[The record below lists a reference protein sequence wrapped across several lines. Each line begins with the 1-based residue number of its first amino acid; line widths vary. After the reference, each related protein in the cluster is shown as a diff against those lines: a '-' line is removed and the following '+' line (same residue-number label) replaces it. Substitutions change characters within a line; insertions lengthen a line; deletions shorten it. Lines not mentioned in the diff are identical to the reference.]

1 VLGMQDAA
9 ILPSAEPNAI
19 ARALIDLVSRI
30 PVSEESRS
38 RDPQTRARAVAR
50 LAAFKAAGISGA
62 MALPPGPLGMATVI
76 PDLLAIWH
84 LQQRM
89 VADIAAIFGKSAFLR
104 KETMVYC
111 LFRHGGAALVRD
123 LVARVG
129 ERYLIRRTAIQTVQR
144 ILQKVGVRIT
154 ERAIAKGLSRWVPVL
169 GAVGVGAYA
178 YADTK
183 RVAATAVAFFS
194 TDLIVHE
201 E

>member
-1 VLGMQDAA
+1 MQDAA
-9 ILPSAEPNAI
+9 IVPSAEPNAI

-50 LAAFKAAGISGA
+50 LAALKAAGISGA

>member
-1 VLGMQDAA
+1 MQDAA

-50 LAAFKAAGISGA
+50 LAALKAAGISGA